1 MDPWVKPSTYG
12 AMVVAAASLPVSAQ
26 TVGEEQAAIRATLL
40 KWSADFNAGDAA
52 AACGLFAAD
61 LRYDYRG
68 APERNARDMCDLL
81 HRSLADKTR
90 RFRYS
95 PDIKEII
102 VSDSL
107 AVVRVVWTLTVTP
120 VNGAAKA
127 EVSKEYGLDVFAKQ
141 ADGSWQITRFLA
153 YDVP

>member
-1 MDPWVKPSTYG
+1 MHLRVKPSTCG
-12 AMVVAAASLPVSAQ
+12 ALLAAAASLPASAQ
-26 TVGEEQAAIRATLL
+26 TADEEQAAIRAALL
-40 KWSADFNAGDAA
+40 KWSADFNAGDAT
-52 AACGLFAAD
+52 AACGLFAPN

-68 APERNARDMCDLL
+68 APERNAHDMCDLL
-81 HRSLADKTR
+81 HRSLADKAR

-102 VSDSL
+102 VSGEL

-120 VNGAAKA
+120 LNGAAKA